1 MPTLTRLALAAAMAF
16 VLAACGSGSTGT
28 TAGSASGQGSG
39 AARSGQ
45 GQESTGQDSAGQG
58 SVPALSASTIDGA
71 EFDFASLQGKP
82 TVLWFWA
89 PWCTICRAEAPE
101 IAKAAKRLGSDV
113 TILGVPGRG
122 EVPDM
127 KQFVT
132 DTGVGGL
139 EHVVDA
145 DGEIWSTY
153 GVVSQPSFAFID
165 AKGNVETFS
174 GSLTGEQL
182 ESQARSLLG

>member
-1 MPTLTRLALAAAMAF
+1 MRTLTRLALACAVAF
-16 VLAACGSGSTGT
+16 VLAACGSGTTGT
-28 TAGSASGQGSG
+28 TAGSVSKQGSG
-39 AARSGQ
+39 AVASGQ
-45 GQESTGQDSAGQG
+45 DQESAEQG
-58 SVPALSASTIDGA
+58 SVPAFTARTIDGA
-71 EFDFASLQGKP
+71 EFDSASLQGKP

-101 IAKAAKRLGSDV
+101 IAMAAKRLGSDV

-122 EVPDM
+122 EVPEM
-127 KQFVT
+127 KQFVA

-165 AKGNVETFS
+165 AAGNVEMFQ
-174 GSLTGEQL
+174 GSLTGKQL